1 MIDML
6 RVMPSKKRILD
17 LLFLTCIATLA
28 LTRSV
33 TSLDAAEVDAAEVDF
48 SKDVL
53 PILAN
58 KCFVCHGPDDHPET
72 DLKLDNLGA
81 ASEDRGGYQAINQ
94 EHPEE
99 SELLK
104 RILDTTD
111 PMPPMEA
118 EKQLSESERE
128 TLVRWVKQ
136 GGDYE
141 SHWAWISPLKSQPYS
156 EATTAIDTM
165 ITTKLEERGFEL
177 APQATPEQIARR
189 VSLTLT
195 GLPPEPQSL
204 SEFLEN
210 PTAAAYE
217 RFVDHLLS
225 SPRYGEHQARYWLDA
240 VRYGDTHGLH
250 LDNRR
255 GIYPYRDWVVR
266 ALNENLPLDDFITW
280 QLAGDLLDEPTM
292 EQRLATGF
300 IRMNPSTGEGG
311 AIAEEFQMKNNFDR
325 VETFGT
331 IFLGLSLTC
340 ARCHTHKYDPIKQT
354 EYYELLS
361 FFNNTNESP
370 LDGNSYTYGATIA
383 VPADQPA
390 WQRWKHLQNEASK
403 LLRERT
409 LELTG
414 KTLKDYA
421 NATGKLKIS
430 QWKGSFTQPIRPG
443 DTAEQVDAGKQEY
456 SGKTAPSDETATL
469 QSITGFPGTITSKQ
483 DAKLLPSAGQTTK
496 ISVLIESMI
505 PQTIDIIF
513 SGGDQSTVSMK
524 SIDATTSVT
533 GDERSAAPANEEVVA
548 TKIGDAGATIKR
560 LYLPKGQHQLTFSIR
575 GYEGLESLTIG
586 MKNPWAP
593 LATNSSFQDCDPVD
607 QLKMLG
613 DPSGPF
619 HRELDSETSSS
630 LESQTDDLANRITT
644 DRSAFT
650 TSLVA
655 IEQPNPRVT
664 RLLRRGEYDLPEGD
678 PLTPSTP
685 SVLGGWSP
693 ELPANRLGLA
703 QWVTSKN
710 NPLVARVLVN
720 RIWQRVFGSGLVR
733 TPEDFGVQGEQPT
746 HPELLDWLAV
756 DLIDSDWDLKAMLK
770 AMVTTRIFRQSSQW
784 RDAIDDPENRLL
796 GRASSY
802 RLDAEVLRDL
812 GLWASGSL
820 ATTMG
825 GEGIKPYQPDGMWAA
840 LAHPASNTKSYQRD
854 TGERLNRRSLY
865 VYWKRTSPHPMMTL
879 FDAPDRESS
888 CVRRS
893 RTNTPLQSLGMLNE
907 VQRIEIGRAFASQLL
922 SQPGSDADRVQKM
935 FAGITCRQPSP
946 AEEAAC
952 LKLLTQM
959 RERYQAS
966 PEDAKAL
973 LSVGESSHRED
984 LQQEEVAAW
993 SILTTTFLASDAVI
1007 MLY

>member
-6 RVMPSKKRILD
+6 CVMPSKKRIRD
-17 LLFLTCIATLA
+17 LLFLNCIATLA
-28 LTRSV
+28 FTRSA
-33 TSLDAAEVDAAEVDF
+33 TSLGAAEVDF
-48 SKDVL
+48 SRDIL

-72 DLKLDNLGA
+72 DLKLDNLTS

-94 EHPEE
+94 QHPEQ

-104 RILDTTD
+104 RILDTSD

-118 EKQLSESERE
+118 EKQLSVSERE

-141 SHWAWISPLKSQPYS
+141 SHWAWISPLKSQPHS
-156 EATTAIDTM
+156 DATTAIDTM
-165 ITTKLEERGFEL
+165 ITTKLEEQGFKL
-177 APQATPEQIARR
+177 AAQATPEQIARR

-195 GLPPEPQSL
+195 GLPPEPQWL
-204 SEFLEN
+204 SEFLKN
-210 PTAAAYE
+210 PSAEAYE

-266 ALNENLPLDDFITW
+266 ALNENLPLDEFITW
-280 QLAGDLLDEPTM
+280 QLAGDLLDAPTM
-292 EQRLATGF
+292 EQQLATGF

-361 FFNNTNESP
+361 FFNNTNEPP
-370 LDGNSYTYGATIA
+370 LDGNSYTYGSTIA
-383 VPADQPA
+383 VPADQSA
-390 WQRWKHLQNEASK
+390 WQRWNHLQNQTAE
-403 LLRERT
+403 LIREHT
-409 LELTG
+409 FKPTESA
-414 KTLKDYA
+414 LKDYA
-421 NATGKLKIS
+421 SATNQLKIN
-430 QWKGSFTQPIRPG
+430 QWTGSAPYPIEQI
-443 DTAEQVDAGKQEY
+443 DTREP
-456 SGKTAPSDETATL
+456 TPTDETESL
-469 QSITGFPGTITSKQ
+469 QSITGFPGTVTSKQ
-483 DAKLLPSAGQTTK
+483 DEKRLPAVGQKTD
-496 ISVLIESMI
+496 ISVLVETMI
-505 PQTIDIIF
+505 PQTVDITF
-513 SGGDQSTVSMK
+513 SGGDKSTLSMT
-524 SIDATTSVT
+524 SLDATTDATS
-533 GDERSAAPANEEVVA
+533 DEQSASATIEEVIA
-548 TKIGDAGATIKR
+548 TKVGDAGSTTKR
-560 LYLPKGQHQLTFSIR
+560 LRLPKGRHRLTFSIR
-575 GYEGLESLTIG
+575 GYEGLESLTLEL
-586 MKNPWAP
+586 NHPWAP
-593 LATNSSFQDCDPVD
+593 LATKSSFHDCDQLD

-619 HRELDSETSSS
+619 HRELDAATSSS
-630 LESQTDDLANRITT
+630 LESQTADLVKHITT

-655 IEQPNPRVT
+655 VEQPNPRTT
-664 RLLRRGEYDLPEGD
+664 RVLRRGEYDLPEGD

-685 SVLGGWSP
+685 AVLGGWSP
-693 ELPANRLGLA
+693 EFPENRLGLA
-703 QWVTSKN
+703 QWATSKN
-710 NPLVARVLVN
+710 NPLVARVLIN
-720 RIWQRVFGSGLVR
+720 RIWQRVFGLGLVR
-733 TPEDFGVQGEQPT
+733 TPEDFGVQGQQPT

-756 DLIDSDWDLKAMLK
+756 DLIDSGWDLKAMLK
-770 AMVTTRIFRQSSQW
+770 SMVTTRTFRQSSQW

-922 SQPGSDADRVQKM
+922 SQAGSDANRIQHM
-935 FAGITCRQPSP
+935 FSGITCRQPSP

-952 LKLLTQM
+952 LNLLTQM

-966 PEDAKAL
+966 PDDAKQL
-973 LSVGESSHRED
+973 LSVGETPYRED
-984 LQQEEVAAW
+984 FQKDELAAW
-993 SILTTTFLASDAVI
+993 TILTTTFLASDAVI

>member
-6 RVMPSKKRILD
+6 RVIPSKKRILD
-17 LLFLTCIATLA
+17 LLFFNGIATLA
-28 LTRSV
+28 LTRAV
-33 TSLDAAEVDAAEVDF
+33 TSLDAAEVDF
-48 SKDVL
+48 SRDVL

-72 DLKLDNLGA
+72 DLKLDNLNA

-94 EHPEE
+94 EHPEQ

-104 RILDTTD
+104 RILDTAD

-141 SHWAWISPLKSQPYS
+141 SHWAWISPLKSQPFDD
-156 EATTAIDTM
+156 ATNAIDTM

-177 APQATPEQIARR
+177 AAQATPEQIARR
-189 VSLTLT
+189 ASLTLT
-195 GLPPEPQSL
+195 GLPPEPQWL
-204 SEFLEN
+204 SEFLED
-210 PTAAAYE
+210 PSAAAYD
-217 RFVDHLLS
+217 RFVDQLLA

-280 QLAGDLLDEPTM
+280 QLAGDLLNEPTM

-361 FFNNTNESP
+361 FFNNTNEPP
-370 LDGNSYTYGATIA
+370 LDGNSYTYGSTIA

-390 WQRWKHLQNEASK
+390 WQRWKELQNQTST
-403 LLRERT
+403 LLREHT
-409 LELTG
+409 SKLTG
-414 KTLKDYA
+414 TTLKDYA
-421 NATGKLKIS
+421 DATGQLKIS
-430 QWKGSFTQPIRPG
+430 QWQGSTPHTIL
-443 DTAEQVDAGKQEY
+443 EVDAGQQVD
-456 SGKTAPSDETATL
+456 SGKPDASAKTATL
-469 QSITGFPGTITSKQ
+469 QDITGFPGTITSKQ
-483 DAKLLPSAGQTTK
+483 DAKRLPAAGQTTE
-496 ISVLIESMI
+496 ISVTMESTI
-505 PQTIDIIF
+505 SQTADITF
-513 SGGDQSTVSMK
+513 SGGDKSTL
-524 SIDATTSVT
+524 SVT
-533 GDERSAAPANEEVVA
+533 SLDAANSEASDGRSDAPTNAEVVA
-548 TKIGDAGATIKR
+548 TKIGNEGLTTTR
-560 LYLPKGQHQLTFSIR
+560 LRLPKGRHHLTFSIR
-575 GYEGLESLTIG
+575 GYEGLESLTLE
-586 MKNPWAP
+586 MNNPWQS
-593 LATNSSFQDCDPVD
+593 LATKSSFQDCDSLD

-613 DPSGPF
+613 DPNGPF
-619 HRELDSETSSS
+619 HRKLDAETSSS
-630 LESQTDDLANRITT
+630 LESQTTELVNRITSE
-644 DRSAFT
+644 RSAFT

-685 SVLGGWSP
+685 AVLGGWSP
-693 ELPANRLGLA
+693 DLPANRLGLA
-703 QWVTSKN
+703 QWVTAKN

-756 DLIDSDWDLKAMLK
+756 ELIDSGWDLKAMLK
-770 AMVTTRIFRQSSQW
+770 AMVTTRTFRQSSQW

-922 SQPGSDADRVQKM
+922 SQPGSDAERIEKM

-946 AEEAAC
+946 AEQTAC
-952 LKLLTQM
+952 LNLLTQM

-966 PEDAKAL
+966 PADAKEL
-973 LSVGESSHRED
+973 LSVGEASHRKD
-984 LQQEEVAAW
+984 LQEEELAAW
-993 SILTTTFLASDAVI
+993 SILTTTFLASDTVI